1 MGTRRHGL
9 WSTFIGKLRSAGDAT
24 ALSRIAHFTDASV
37 RGVNGI
43 ATSIRLLTGTLARRG
58 HESLVVSTGPLWSPP
73 VEDGVVWVP
82 SMPTGMGD
90 FRFAL
95 MPIRAMREQVRAWRP
110 DVAHVHTPGPLGAAG
125 LTVARQLGVPA
136 VYTYHT
142 DMHGYA
148 EHYYI
153 PTPIVRAGT
162 ALYGRHLRR
171 GRRGRLLDTHDAVE
185 AANARIFDAAHIIV
199 APTAGALR
207 RCRMAGFAD
216 RVRVIATPASLPPAA
231 ATGAEF
237 RTRHG
242 IAPDNA
248 VVLFVGRLSAEK
260 GIRLLLD
267 AFALV
272 RARVPAAVLLLV
284 GPRSGRLRLRRILD
298 RSGLAAHTVVTGALD
313 GAEVH
318 AAYDA
323 SDVFAF
329 PSATDT
335 QGIVLHEAAL
345 AGVPIVMTDRQLHDS
360 HPLADAACLTEPA
373 PVAFADGLAALLAAP
388 AEARHR
394 GQRGRAIA
402 AQYTSDRFA
411 DETLDAYRD
420 AATSAAGGSR

>member
-1 MGTRRHGL
+1 MT
-9 WSTFIGKLRSAGDAT
+9 
-24 ALSRIAHFTDASV
+24 RIAHFTDASF

-43 ATSIRLLTGTLARRG
+43 AASIRLLTGMLGRRG
-58 HESLVVSTGPLWSPP
+58 HETVVVTTGPLWKAP
-73 VEDGVVWVP
+73 VGDGVISVP

-95 MPIRAMREQVRAWRP
+95 APIRSMRDRVREWRP

-153 PTPIVRAGT
+153 PTLIVRAGT

-171 GRRGRLLDTHDAVE
+171 GPRGRLLNTYDAIE
-185 AANARIFDAAHIIV
+185 EANARVFDAAHVIV

-207 RCRMAGFAD
+207 RCRMDGFAD

-231 ATGAEF
+231 MTGAEF
-237 RTRHG
+237 RARHG
-242 IAPDNA
+242 IARDA
-248 VVLFVGRLSAEK
+248 SVVLFVGRLSAEK
-260 GIRLLLD
+260 GIKLLIE

-272 RARVPAAVLLLV
+272 RQRVPAATLLLV
-284 GPRSGRLRLRRILD
+284 GPSDGRLRLRRLLD
-298 RSGLAAHTVVTGALD
+298 RSGLAAHTVTTGALG
-313 GAEVH
+313 GADVH
-318 AAYDA
+318 AAYAA

-335 QGIVLHEAAL
+335 QGIVLHEASL
-345 AGVPIVMTDRQLHDS
+345 AGVPIVMTDRLLHAS
-360 HPLADAACLTEPA
+360 HPLAGAMCLTEPA
-373 PVAFADGLAALLAAP
+373 PEAFAASLAALLTAP

-394 GQRGRAIA
+394 GQHGRSIA
-402 AQYTSDRFA
+402 ERSTSDRFV
-411 DETLDAYRD
+411 DETLEAYRD
-420 AATSAAGGSR
+420 AVTSAAEGSR

>member
-1 MGTRRHGL
+1 LT
-9 WSTFIGKLRSAGDAT
+9 
-24 ALSRIAHFTDASV
+24 RIAHFTDASF

-43 ATSIRLLTGTLARRG
+43 AASIRLLTGTLARRG
-58 HESLVVSTGPLWSPP
+58 HESIVVTTGPLWRAPAD
-73 VEDGVVWVP
+73 DGVISVP

-95 MPIRAMREQVRAWRP
+95 MPIRAMRDRVRAWRP

-125 LTVARQLGVPA
+125 LTVARQLGIPA

-171 GRRGRLLDTHDAVE
+171 GPTGRLFDTYDAVE
-185 AANARIFDAAHIIV
+185 EANARVFDAAHVIV

-207 RCRMAGFAD
+207 RCRMAAFAD

-231 ATGAEF
+231 VTGAEC
-237 RTRHG
+237 RARHG
-242 IAPDNA
+242 IAPDAA
-248 VVLFVGRLSAEK
+248 VALFVGRLSAEK

-267 AFALV
+267 AFARV
-272 RARVPAAVLLLV
+272 RERVPHATLLLV
-284 GPRSGRLRLRRILD
+284 GPRDARLRLRRLLD
-298 RSGLAAHTVVTGALD
+298 RSGLAAHTIATGALG
-313 GAEVH
+313 GAEVQ
-318 AAYDA
+318 AAYAA

-345 AGVPIVMTDRQLHDS
+345 AGLPIVMTDRLLHAS
-360 HPLADAACLTEPA
+360 HPLADAMCLTEPEPA
-373 PVAFADGLAALLAAP
+373 AFAAGLAALLAAP

-394 GQRGRAIA
+394 GQRGRSIA
-402 AQYTSDRFA
+402 EEYTSDRFA
-411 DETLDAYRD
+411 DETLQAYRD
-420 AATSAAGGSR
+420 AATSAAEGSR

>member
-1 MGTRRHGL
+1 LT
-9 WSTFIGKLRSAGDAT
+9 
-24 ALSRIAHFTDASV
+24 RIAHFTDASF

-43 ATSIRLLTGTLARRG
+43 AASIRLLTATLAGRG
-58 HESLVVSTGPLWSPP
+58 HESIVVTVGPLWKSP
-73 VEDGVVWVP
+73 VDDGVISVP
-82 SMPTGMGD
+82 SLPTGMGD

-95 MPIRAMREQVRAWRP
+95 TPIRAMRDRVRAWRP
-110 DVAHVHTPGPLGAAG
+110 EVAHVHTPGPLGAAG
-125 LTVARQLGVPA
+125 LTVARQLGIPA

-171 GRRGRLLDTHDAVE
+171 GPAGRLFDTHDAVE
-185 AANARIFDAAHIIV
+185 EANARVFDAAHVIV

-207 RCRMAGFAD
+207 RCRMEAFAD

-231 ATGAEF
+231 VTGAEF
-237 RTRHG
+237 RARHG
-242 IAPDNA
+242 IAHDAA
-248 VVLFVGRLSAEK
+248 VALFVGRLSAEK

-267 AFALV
+267 AFTVA
-272 RARVPAAVLLLV
+272 RQRVPHATLLLV
-284 GPRSGRLRLRRILD
+284 GPRDARLRLPRLLD
-298 RSGLAAHTVVTGALD
+298 RSGLVAYTVATGALG
-313 GAEVH
+313 GAEVQ
-318 AAYDA
+318 AAYAA

-345 AGVPIVMTDRQLHDS
+345 AGLPIVMTDRPLHS
-360 HPLADAACLTEPA
+360 GHPLADAMCLTEPE
-373 PVAFADGLAALLAAP
+373 PPAFAAGLAALLAAP

-394 GQRGRAIA
+394 GQRGRSIA
-402 AQYTSDRFA
+402 AEYTSDRFA
-411 DETLDAYRD
+411 DETLQAYRD
-420 AATSAAGGSR
+420 AATSAAEGSR